1 MDDVIDEVLILF
13 SGRDMSSNDLP
24 GAKFKIGQVV
34 NYHHRPSGIR
44 ATDEVVLVKEC
55 EGTFE
60 YVVASFGLRLW
71 EYELSEV

>member
-1 MDDVIDEVLILF
+1 MDEMLILL
-13 SGRDMSSNDLP
+13 SGRDMSSKDLP
-24 GAKFKIGQVV
+24 GARFKIGQVV
-34 NYHHRPSGIR
+34 DYYHRPSGVR

-60 YVVASFGLRLW
+60 YTVASFGLKLW